1 MECGDLSPLLVGGG
15 WTPDRRIKPQT
26 GGCDLSQRPRRR
38 LAGALQRRRK
48 KTLSTN
54 ERDLIVGGQAVIEGV
69 MMRTPNAYAVAV
81 RKADGTIV
89 NISARLPK
97 WSDKYPLLKLPVLRG
112 SAVLVQSMGLGIKA
126 LNYSA
131 NEAFGDAQEAETK
144 EVRVALTP
152 AVIEG
157 EGDFA
162 GLTGAIPGLFPV
174 PTQKRAKD
182 EMKKGGTAAAAGSI
196 IFAMIFNLLLF
207 VAAPLLLTN
216 ALFIGAGW
224 APSPAATETTAGSRQ
239 TPGAAANVSD
249 GSSTNA
255 GSETVNDAWY
265 SRGRRTVKTYLH
277 PVRPSV
283 AFNLIDG
290 GIRMSFFLIMI
301 FSFSLLKD
309 IRRVFEYHGAEHK
322 TVFTWEKGLALTV
335 ANARPQPRQHPRCG
349 TSFLMV
355 VMLVSIALFS
365 VIKFDSLVY
374 NFLVRVALVPL
385 VAGLSYEIIRLSAKK
400 ESGWFFKLI
409 TKPGVW
415 LQNITTQE
423 PDDGQLE
430 VAIEALKESLKL
442 EPQTGEAA
450 LAPLS

>member
-1 MECGDLSPLLVGGG
+1 M
-15 WTPDRRIKPQT
+15 
-26 GGCDLSQRPRRR
+26 
-38 LAGALQRRRK
+38 
-48 KTLSTN
+48 STN

-81 RKADGTIV
+81 RKADGTIT

-112 SAVLVQSMGLGIKA
+112 GAVLIQSMGLGIKA

-131 NEAFGDAQEAETK
+131 SEAFAEAEEAETK
-144 EVRVALTP
+144 EVKVALTP
-152 AVIEG
+152 AIIEG

-162 GLTGAIPGLFPV
+162 GITGAVPGLFPV
-174 PTQKRAKD
+174 PTQKRSKD
-182 EMKKGGTAAAAGSI
+182 EMKKGGTTAAVGSI
-196 IFAMIFNLLLF
+196 IFALIFNILLF

-216 ALFIGAGW
+216 ALFIAAGW
-224 APSPAATETTAGSRQ
+224 APAPSVISTPAPSATAVNAATSPASQPLVE
-239 TPGAAANVSD
+239 P
-249 GSSTNA
+249 
-255 GSETVNDAWY
+255 AWY
-265 SRGRRTVKTYLH
+265 TKAWRTVRSYLH
-277 PVRPSV
+277 PVRPSIS
-283 AFNLIDG
+283 FNLIDG
-290 GIRMSFFLIMI
+290 LIRMTFFLIMI

-309 IRRVFEYHGAEHK
+309 IRRVFQYHGAEHK
-322 TVFTWEKGLALTV
+322 TVFTWEAGLPLTV

-355 VMLVSIALFS
+355 VMLVSIILFS
-365 VIKFDSLVY
+365 VIKFDSLLF
-374 NFLVRVALVPL
+374 NFLVRLALMPL
-385 VAGLSYEIIRLSAKK
+385 VAGLSYEIIRLSARK
-400 ESGWFFKLI
+400 ESGWVFKAI
-409 TKPGVW
+409 TLPGVW

-423 PDDGQLE
+423 PDDQQLE